1 MRQTVPK
8 VLFIGSNSD
17 GAEVAEILAQ
27 FASVTRAL
35 TVPSALPVEG
45 TEAYDAVFCD
55 WDCADGTW
63 RGVLSKLK
71 ELNLQIPLIVLSRCG
86 CEKEWVEVLE
96 AGAFDFLV
104 PPYTSTQILAVLEHA
119 LASSQPSMAH
129 SFSFLTA

>member
-1 MRQTVPK
+1 MKKTIPK
-8 VLFIGSNSD
+8 VLFIGSDSD
-17 GAEVAEILAQ
+17 GAGAAEILEQ
-27 FASVTRAL
+27 FASVTRVL
-35 TVPSALPVEG
+35 TVPTALPTEK

-63 RGVLSKLK
+63 RDVLLKLK

-104 PPYTSTQILAVLEHA
+104 PPYTSTQILGVLEQA
-119 LASSQPSMAH
+119 LASTQPRAAH
-129 SFSFLTA
+129 SFATA